1 MKPEKKNY
9 TLRRFIL
16 DIHLWLGVGSGL
28 ILFVVCLSGTL
39 YTFRTEIVQAVEAQ
53 AYHIAPP
60 ATGQPLPAAT
70 LVSRLEQAYP
80 ASKVVALS
88 IPADAERAW
97 TFSLTTREALARQ
110 QAEEKAEQ
118 QAGGKPGG
126 EGHKKGG
133 GKEGRG
139 GKGGHGG
146 KRGNQD
152 SQTLLVNPYTAAVQG
167 NTDTGLSEFFR
178 SVMGLHRWLLMEGGV
193 GQLLVGSATLIFI
206 VLQLTGLALWVP
218 AKLKQWSKWKMWR
231 PGFVIKTNASR
242 KRLNHDLHNTLG
254 FYALGL
260 LTVMSLTGLC
270 WSFEWYCDGLSSL
283 LGAKVFGGRGEKPLP
298 SAVPATAGRTLS
310 ADDYLALANRQLAYP
325 GDVRLTLPK
334 GPEGSVSVQKTK
346 TGFFALAAADRL
358 TLDQYSGAVLK
369 ADIFAAKPFNEQLT
383 SLIKPLHTGEVAG
396 TFSKIL
402 YFLACL
408 IATSLP
414 ITGVIIWLNKRQ
426 KSTRRA
432 TRRAAAPEVL
442 GQPATV
448 GRPA

>member
-1 MKPEKKNY
+1 MKTEKNGY
-9 TLRRFIL
+9 TLRKFIL

-28 ILFVVCLSGTL
+28 ILFIVCLSGTL
-39 YTFRTEIVQAVEAQ
+39 YTFRNEIVQAVEAQ
-53 AYHIAPP
+53 AYHVTPP

-80 ASKVVALS
+80 ASKVVGLG

-110 QAEEKAEQ
+110 LAEEKAEQ

-126 EGHKKGG
+126 EGHKRG

-139 GKGGHGG
+139 GKGG

-167 NTDTGLSEFFR
+167 NTETGVSEFFR
-178 SVMGLHRWLLMEGGV
+178 SVMGLHRWLLIEGGV

-206 VLQLTGLALWVP
+206 VLQLTGLALWAP

-231 PGFVIKTNASR
+231 PGFVIKTNASP

-270 WSFEWYCDGLSSL
+270 WSFEWYRDGLSSV

-298 SAVPATAGRTLS
+298 SAVPATTGQTLS

-325 GDVRLTLPK
+325 GDVRLNLPK
-334 GPEGSVSVQKTK
+334 GPEGSASVQKTK
-346 TGFFALAAADRL
+346 TGFFALAGTDRL

-426 KSTRRA
+426 KSNRRPA
-432 TRRAAAPEVL
+432 RRAAAPEAIAR
-442 GQPATV
+442 PAAV

>member
-1 MKPEKKNY
+1 MTTEKSGY
-9 TLRRFIL
+9 TLRKFIL

-28 ILFVVCLSGTL
+28 ILFIVCLSGTL
-39 YTFRTEIVQAVEAQ
+39 YTFRTEITQAVEAD
-53 AYHIAPP
+53 AYHVTPP
-60 ATGQPLPAAT
+60 AAGQQLPAST

-88 IPADAERAW
+88 IPADSERAW
-97 TFSLTTREALARQ
+97 AFSLTTRKVLARQ

-118 QAGGKPGG
+118 QAGGKPSR
-126 EGHKKGG
+126 EGHRGGG

-139 GKGGHGG
+139 GKGGKH
-146 KRGNQD
+146 GNQD

-167 NTDTGLSEFFR
+167 NTETGLSKFFMG
-178 SVMGLHRWLLMEGGV
+178 VMGLHRWLLIEGGV
-193 GQLLVGSATLIFI
+193 GQILVGTATLIFV
-206 VLQLTGLALWVP
+206 VLQLTGLVLWAP

-270 WSFEWYCDGLSSL
+270 WSFEWYRDGLSSL
-283 LGAKVFGGRGEKPLP
+283 LGAKVFGGRGEKPQP
-298 SAVPATAGRTLS
+298 SAVPATTGRTLS

-334 GPEGSVSVQKTK
+334 GPEGSASVQKTK
-346 TGFFALAAADRL
+346 TGFFALAGTDRL
-358 TLDQYSGAVLK
+358 TLDQYSGTVLK

-426 KSTRRA
+426 KSNRRSIG
-432 TRRAAAPEVL
+432 RSAAI
-442 GQPATV
+442 GQPAVV